1 MKLNKYNHIL
11 IKLATDEISEE
22 FSPFNQSDSLL
33 LAKMNDVYTGRVL
46 PQGTQL
52 PLMQRMTTQVSTI
65 EFDDKDEGP
74 SQLTMKI
81 NYKSLNPNQKKE
93 KKRVKLII
101 TRRLL
106 ISFEKALWVKFDL
119 IQNLN
124 ATDMIEIC
132 RQLEHDDIWNDCL
145 KTLCQGEQ

>member
-1 MKLNKYNHIL
+1 
-11 IKLATDEISEE
+11 
-22 FSPFNQSDSLL
+22 
-33 LAKMNDVYTGRVL
+33 
-46 PQGTQL
+46 
-52 PLMQRMTTQVSTI
+52 
-65 EFDDKDEGP
+65 
-74 SQLTMKI
+74 MKI
-81 NYKSLNPNQKKE
+81 NHKSLNPNQKKE

-119 IQNLN
+119 IKNLN

-145 KTLCQGEQ
+145 KTLCQGEN

>member
-1 MKLNKYNHIL
+1 MHGVQSESIL
-11 IKLATDEISEE
+11 IYGVDQFFESIVVDLD
-22 FSPFNQSDSLL
+22 
-33 LAKMNDVYTGRVL
+33 
-46 PQGTQL
+46 
-52 PLMQRMTTQVSTI
+52 
-65 EFDDKDEGP
+65 
-74 SQLTMKI
+74 
-81 NYKSLNPNQKKE
+81 
-93 KKRVKLII
+93 
-101 TRRLL
+101 RLL